1 MKKMQTFSGTP
12 ISLIHTPFDRACDG
26 DQEYHPL
33 IISSPS
39 FPDKN
44 YEILREVRKHEKMG
58 ASRKS
63 RISSPRNIKEPRGFD
78 IQTQNKNLHQT
89 MRLSTNSDHRMGP
102 QRSRKSE
109 FVRLQKYTLR
119 GFHSSQTTSYT
130 HSLYMVRCA
139 DSRATKQQRAFPE
152 IPFLS

>member
-44 YEILREVRKHEKMG
+44 YEILREGRKHEKMG
-58 ASRKS
+58 ASRK
-63 RISSPRNIKEPRGFD
+63 RAISPSGNLKEPRGLDFP
-78 IQTQNKNLHQT
+78 TQNKILHRT
-89 MRLSTNSDHRMGP
+89 VRLSTHSDHRMSP
-102 QRSRKSE
+102 EQSRKPK
-109 FVRLQKYTLR
+109 FVR
-119 GFHSSQTTSYT
+119 
-130 HSLYMVRCA
+130 
-139 DSRATKQQRAFPE
+139 
-152 IPFLS
+152 

>member
-44 YEILREVRKHEKMG
+44 YEILREGRNTKKWVLPEKELYLHQG
-58 ASRKS
+58 TSKS
-63 RISSPRNIKEPRGFD
+63 LAVSIFRLGIKFCIGQCIFQL
-78 IQTQNKNLHQT
+78 IQTI
-89 MRLSTNSDHRMGP
+89 
-102 QRSRKSE
+102 E
-109 FVRLQKYTLR
+109 
-119 GFHSSQTTSYT
+119 
-130 HSLYMVRCA
+130 
-139 DSRATKQQRAFPE
+139 
-152 IPFLS
+152 